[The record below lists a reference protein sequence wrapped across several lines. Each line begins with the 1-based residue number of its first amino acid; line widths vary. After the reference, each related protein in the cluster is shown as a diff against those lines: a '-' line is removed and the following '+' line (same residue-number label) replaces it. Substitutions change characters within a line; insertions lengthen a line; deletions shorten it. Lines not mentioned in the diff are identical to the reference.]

1 MLTLL
6 QFQMVNISININ
18 DEYKIKYIKYCSCKA
33 VMVLGMLNDYRKFDY
48 RIKCSISFS
57 FVSHSILELLIF
69 RVSVTV
75 GQRRRE
81 VTDGVTQYRR
91 NAVCRLTS
99 PVASCR
105 RLFPHGRVSGGAVGD
120 GGDYQLNSRAAL
132 GE

>member
-1 MLTLL
+1 
-6 QFQMVNISININ
+6 
-18 DEYKIKYIKYCSCKA
+18 
-33 VMVLGMLNDYRKFDY
+33 MLNDYRKFDY

-75 GQRRRE
+75 RQRRQE
-81 VTDGVTQYRR
+81 V
-91 NAVCRLTS
+91 AVCRLTS

-105 RLFPHGRVSGGAVGD
+105 RLLPHGRVSGGAVG
-120 GGDYQLNSRAAL
+120 GGVDYQLNSRAAL

>member
-1 MLTLL
+1 MSVRWD
-6 QFQMVNISININ
+6 FI
-18 DEYKIKYIKYCSCKA
+18 
-33 VMVLGMLNDYRKFDY
+33 LGMLNDYRKFYY

-75 GQRRRE
+75 RQQWRE
-81 VTDGVTQYRR
+81 VTDGITQYRR
-91 NAVCRLTS
+91 TVLSNAVCRLIS

-105 RLFPHGRVSGGAVGD
+105 RLLPHGRVSGGALGD

-132 GE
+132 GD